1 MFWNRKKKTTEIA
14 VAQPKPRQKRER
26 LSEDS
31 ILKAFDMLGITA
43 DLDTAQKQLFVAVA
57 HQMQLNPLK
66 REIHAISIWNSR
78 AGKEVLTPVVGY
90 QVYIKRAE
98 ESGRLEYW
106 RIEEAGEVDHR
117 SVPNS
122 DYKVTLVVK
131 RKDRPDEFRWSC
143 RYAECV
149 MLMESGPN
157 SMWRKRPYFMTQK
170 CAIGQGFRLAFP
182 DVLLDMPYVDAEID
196 DGGQPADEPV
206 TIAEPQ
212 PIAGISVDTEGKVV
226 ATEAEQAALDAKQEE
241 ELKFPK
247 EELKAAKEELQ
258 AVYHLIKRPV
268 GPDQVV
274 LYSKKEIDAKIA
286 EAKAAA
292 DDIEKLRLLAVA
304 WSEDFA
310 ERGENH
316 AFDKERV

>member
-14 VAQPKPRQKRER
+14 VAQPQPRQKRER

-43 DLDTAQKQLFVAVA
+43 DLDTPQKQLFVAVA

-66 REIHAISIWNSR
+66 REIHAVSIWNSR
-78 AGKEVLTPVVGY
+78 AGKKVLTPVVGY
-90 QVYIKRAE
+90 EVYIKRAE

-106 RIEEAGEVDHR
+106 RIEEAGEVDHQ

-149 MLMESGPN
+149 MLMETGPN
-157 SMWRKRPYFMTQK
+157 SMWQKRPYFMTQK

-182 DVLLDMPYVDAEID
+182 DVLLDMPDVDAEID
-196 DGGQPADEPV
+196 DAGQPADEPV

-226 ATEAEQAALDAKQEE
+226 ATEAEQAALNAKQEA
-241 ELKFPK
+241 ELTT
-247 EELKAAKEELQ
+247 AKEELQ

-268 GPDQVV
+268 GPDQIV
-274 LYSKKEIDAKIA
+274 LYSKEDMDAKVT
-286 EAKAAA
+286 EAKATA